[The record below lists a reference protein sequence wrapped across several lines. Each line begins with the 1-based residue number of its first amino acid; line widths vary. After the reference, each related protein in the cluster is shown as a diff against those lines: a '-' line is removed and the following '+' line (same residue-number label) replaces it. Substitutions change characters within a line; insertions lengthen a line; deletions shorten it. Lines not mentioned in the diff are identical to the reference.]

1 MLFYFKS
8 LFGFYFI
15 LFYNF
20 IYDKWSNRKLDR
32 FFFIFIFIII
42 FIFLFSDYIVIYSLD
57 LTLLLPLILL
67 FMINLIPSYD
77 LKFIRDC
84 SLIGS
89 LFLLILSFL
98 LLLNIENSSY
108 FSIYNE
114 GLHWLGIL
122 VPFLN
127 NFSLKISFISVLFLV
142 LLNIINVICILL
154 SYGWMPSFFSTKM
167 YINIIIVIQFLCTNF
182 FLSSNLLFFYIFFES
197 VLIPMYLL
205 IGVWG
210 LRDRKIHAS
219 YQFFLYTF
227 FGSLFMI
234 VAIIILGFYMH
245 SFELYFIEKYW
256 WFFIEKRMFHLEL
269 ILWFFLFLG
278 FAIKVPMVPFH
289 IWLPE
294 AHVEAPTGGSII
306 LAAILLKFGTF
317 GFYRLLVELLPQ
329 ACNFFIKFIIVLS
342 LIAILYGS
350 IINFVQIDLKKII
363 AYSSVSHMGYVTLGL
378 VLDNPEGIVG
388 ALFMMISHGF
398 ISGSL
403 FYIVGILYE
412 RYGTRNLFY
421 YGGLKNIMPLYV
433 FFFFLLTLA
442 NMNLPLTAG
451 FVPEFLVLIGSGVIK
466 SKIVIFLAAFGLI
479 TNGIYCI
486 WLFNRLCFGN
496 NINNVYKMEYKDL
509 DRREFIILFLFTFFI
524 VLLGVFPNGILY
536 GLENEVYKMLWSK
549 NIFFS

>member
-1 MLFYFKS
+1 
-8 LFGFYFI
+8 
-15 LFYNF
+15 
-20 IYDKWSNRKLDR
+20 
-32 FFFIFIFIII
+32 
-42 FIFLFSDYIVIYSLD
+42 
-57 LTLLLPLILL
+57 
-67 FMINLIPSYD
+67 
-77 LKFIRDC
+77 
-84 SLIGS
+84 
-89 LFLLILSFL
+89 
-98 LLLNIENSSY
+98 
-108 FSIYNE
+108 
-114 GLHWLGIL
+114 
-122 VPFLN
+122 
-127 NFSLKISFISVLFLV
+127 
-142 LLNIINVICILL
+142 
-154 SYGWMPSFFSTKM
+154 M
-167 YINIIIVIQFLCTNF
+167 YINIILIIQFLCTNF

-234 VAIIILGFYMH
+234 VAIIILGYYMN
-245 SFELYFIEKYW
+245 SFEMYFIEKYW
-256 WFFIEKRMFHLEL
+256 WFFIENKMFNLEL
-269 ILWFFLFLG
+269 LLWLFFFLG
-278 FAIKVPMVPFH
+278 FAIKVPMIPFH

-317 GFYRLLVELLPQ
+317 GFYRILIELLPQ
-329 ACNFFIKFIIVLS
+329 ACNFFVRFIVVLS
-342 LIAILYGS
+342 LVAILYGS

-378 VLDNPEGIVG
+378 VLDSPEGIVG
-388 ALFMMISHGF
+388 AIFMMISHGF

-421 YGGLKNIMPLYV
+421 YGGLKNIMPFYV

-451 FVPEFLVLIGSGVIK
+451 FVPEFLVLIGSGMLE
-466 SKIVIFLAAFGLI
+466 SKFIVFLAAFGLI

-496 NINNVYKMEYKDL
+496 NINNVYNMEYKDVDL
-509 DRREFIILFLFTFFI
+509 REFFILSLFLFFIIL
-524 VLLGVFPNGILY
+524 LGIFPNGILF
-536 GLENEVYKMLWSK
+536 GLENEVYNMLWLK
-549 NIFFS
+549 NIYFA

>member
-1 MLFYFKS
+1 MFIAS
-8 LFGFYFI
+8 TI
-15 LFYNF
+15 LF
-20 IYDKWSNRKLDR
+20 
-32 FFFIFIFIII
+32 
-42 FIFLFSDYIVIYSLD
+42 
-57 LTLLLPLILL
+57 
-67 FMINLIPSYD
+67 
-77 LKFIRDC
+77 
-84 SLIGS
+84 
-89 LFLLILSFL
+89 
-98 LLLNIENSSY
+98 LNIENNLY
-108 FSIYNE
+108 VGWFNDDIQW
-114 GLHWLGIL
+114 LHFWS
-122 VPFLN
+122 PFLKVF
-127 NFSLKISFISVLFLV
+127 NFKLGFTSVLFIS
-142 LLNIINVICILL
+142 LLNIIIVICILL
-154 SYGWMPSFFSTKM
+154 TYAWLPSFFSTKM
-167 YINIIIVIQFLCTNF
+167 YINIIFVIQFFCINF

-234 VAIIILGFYMH
+234 VAVISLGFYMR
-245 SFELYFIEKYW
+245 SFDMYFIEKYW
-256 WFFIEKRMFHLEL
+256 WFFIGKHFFYYEIF
-269 ILWFFLFLG
+269 LWLFFFLG
-278 FAIKVPMVPFH
+278 FAIKIPMVPFH

-317 GFYRLLVELLPQ
+317 GFYRILIELLPL
-329 ACNFFIKFIIVLS
+329 ACNFFIRFIIVLS
-342 LIAILYGS
+342 LIAILYAS

-378 VLDNPEGIVG
+378 VLDNPEGIIG
-388 ALFMMISHGF
+388 AIFMMISHGF

-433 FFFFLLTLA
+433 LFFFLLTLS

-451 FVPEFLVLIGSGVIK
+451 FVPEFLVLIGCGIVE
-466 SKIVIFLAAFGLI
+466 SKIILFLAAFGLI
-479 TNGIYCI
+479 TNGVYCI

-496 NINNVYKMEYKDL
+496 NINNIYRMEYKDL
-509 DRREFIILFLFTFFI
+509 DLREFIILCIFVLFI
-524 VLLGVFPNGILY
+524 ILLGIFPNGLLF
-536 GLENEVYKMLWSK
+536 GLENEIYKMLWSK
-549 NIFFS
+549 NLYF